1 MLLKEI
7 TQHLESVAPLSLQED
22 YDNSGLIV
30 GHPGMEIRSAI
41 ISLDCTEAVIDE
53 AIEKGANLVISHH
66 PIVFSGLKKFNGKTY
81 IERVVM
87 KAIRHDIAIYAIHT
101 NLDNS
106 KEGVNRKIADRLGLK
121 DLQIL
126 APKHGLLRKL
136 VTFCPKDHADTV
148 RNALFD
154 AGAGSIGNYS
164 ECSFNSEGYGT
175 FKGNDAS
182 NAFSG
187 EKGIRHAEPEIR
199 IEVILPKDKE
209 SRVIAALLQA
219 HPYEEVAYDLFSLA
233 NANRET
239 GSGMVGILDK
249 PMKTNDFLLFLKE
262 RMGVACLKHT
272 RVHSE
277 EIRRVAFCGGSGS
290 FLLKDAIDSKSDIYI
305 TSDYKYH
312 QFFDAEDRIIIAD
325 IGHYE
330 SEQFTM
336 ELLLEII
343 QKKIPTFALC
353 LTNAHTNPVH
363 YL

>member
-7 TQHLESVAPLSLQED
+7 TQYLESIAPLSLQED

-101 NLDNS
+101 NLDNI

-154 AGAGSIGNYS
+154 AGAGSIG
-164 ECSFNSEGYGT
+164 T
-175 FKGNDAS
+175 
-182 NAFSG
+182 
-187 EKGIRHAEPEIR
+187 IR
-199 IEVILPKDKE
+199 
-209 SRVIAALLQA
+209 SAALTARATEPLKGTML
-219 HPYEEVAYDLFSLA
+219 PTPFPGK
-233 NANRET
+233 REYGIPKRKP
-239 GSGMVGILDK
+239 GSK
-249 PMKTNDFLLFLKE
+249 
-262 RMGVACLKHT
+262 
-272 RVHSE
+272 
-277 EIRRVAFCGGSGS
+277 
-290 FLLKDAIDSKSDIYI
+290 
-305 TSDYKYH
+305 
-312 QFFDAEDRIIIAD
+312 
-325 IGHYE
+325 
-330 SEQFTM
+330 
-336 ELLLEII
+336 
-343 QKKIPTFALC
+343 
-353 LTNAHTNPVH
+353 
-363 YL
+363 